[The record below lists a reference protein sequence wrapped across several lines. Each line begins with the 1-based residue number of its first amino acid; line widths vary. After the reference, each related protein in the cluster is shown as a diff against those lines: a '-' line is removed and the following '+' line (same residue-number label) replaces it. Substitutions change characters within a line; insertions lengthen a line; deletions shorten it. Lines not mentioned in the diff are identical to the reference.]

1 MTNTEIE
8 NSDIAQA
15 EKNKAAGS
23 SVVAAI
29 FLTTFKIIVGVAT
42 GSLGILAEAA
52 HSGLDFIG
60 AIVTFVAVRI
70 SGKPPDRDH
79 HFGHGKVEN
88 VSALFVTG
96 LLLATCVWIIY
107 EVVQRLFYKSVE
119 VEPNAWAFIVMG
131 ISIVVDIGRSR
142 VLYRAARKYNSQAL
156 EADGLHFS
164 TDVWSSAVV
173 LLGLGCILIGK
184 AYPQFAFLEKAD
196 AVAAFIVALIVVYV
210 SIELGIRSVKALL
223 DTAPPELAEEIM
235 VCVSSLPGI
244 TRCGNIRILYS
255 GPNVFVV
262 LTICIEKNLPLF
274 TAHEM
279 ADNVEVAVR
288 GILPGANV
296 SVHAEPELTEIISNG

>member
-1 MTNTEIE
+1 MS
-8 NSDIAQA
+8 NSTLKNNDKAQA
-15 EKNKAAGS
+15 EKNRAASS

-29 FLTTFKIIVGVAT
+29 FLTSFKIIVGLTT

-60 AIVTFVAVRI
+60 AVVTFIAVRI

-107 EVVQRLFYKSVE
+107 EVIQRLFYKSVE
-119 VEPNAWAFIVMG
+119 VEPSAWAFIAMIV
-131 ISIVVDIGRSR
+131 SIVVDIGRSR

-164 TDVWSSAVV
+164 TDVWSSSVV
-173 LLGLGCILIGK
+173 LLGLVCILIGK
-184 AYPQFAFLEKAD
+184 AYPSLAFLEKAD

-223 DTAPPELAEEIM
+223 DTAPPELADRIM
-235 VCVSSLPGI
+235 KRVSSLPDI
-244 TRCGNIRILYS
+244 VRCDNIRILYS
-255 GPNVFVV
+255 GPNVFVA
-262 LTICIEKNLPLF
+262 LTICIAKDLPLSS
-274 TAHEM
+274 AHELT
-279 ADNVEVAVR
+279 DNVEDAVR
-288 GILPGANV
+288 GYFAWSECFRSCTKPKIQGD
-296 SVHAEPELTEIISNG
+296 HF